1 MAWEISPFAK
11 SAMTCEM
18 SLITCRGLRAVCKN
32 DSGSLVSL
40 QKEDHPQRPG
50 PRSRD
55 VCHNLA
61 VHLEGEMQAVTST
74 WPDGALREPLTS
86 MFSRFARNH
95 DDCANRKSPA
105 STATRVPYLL
115 LIVSLPVQQTHPDS
129 RVKVSAHVYAPI
141 SLHR

>member
-1 MAWEISPFAK
+1 MTVGHWCPCRK
-11 SAMTCEM
+11 RTTHSALAPVHEM
-18 SLITCRGLRAVCKN
+18 CVTTS
-32 DSGSLVSL
+32 
-40 QKEDHPQRPG
+40 
-50 PRSRD
+50 
-55 VCHNLA
+55 A
-61 VHLEGEMQAVTST
+61 VHLEVEMQAATST

-141 SLHR
+141 GLHR